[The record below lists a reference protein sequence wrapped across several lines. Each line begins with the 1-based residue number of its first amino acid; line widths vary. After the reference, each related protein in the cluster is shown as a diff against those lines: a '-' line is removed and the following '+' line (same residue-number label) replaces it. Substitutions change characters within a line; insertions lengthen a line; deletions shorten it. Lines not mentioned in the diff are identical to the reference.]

1 MRDMGITN
9 DALSLQTLQQ
19 TGGDVE
25 AAIALIFADEMN

>member
-1 MRDMGITN
+1 MGITN
-9 DALSLQTLQQ
+9 DTVSLRALQQ